1 MAVAVVNTQC
11 IFNEAVEKTANA
23 ATATVADASEVFTIT
38 LTKAD
43 YKSVIEISNV
53 SGSDGTLTYSFAAGD
68 LWAKAEVTGEVA
80 QGETSVIE
88 VEGGKVMQD
97 DATILLTLT
106 PADGKI
112 LLTDHEATV
121 QVVQTL

>member
-11 IFNEAVEKTANA
+11 IFNEAVEKTFNA
-23 ATATVADASEVFTIT
+23 ATATVADAAEVFTIT

-68 LWAKAEVTGEVA
+68 LWAGVEVTGSVD
-80 QGETSVIE
+80 QGETAVIE
-88 VEGGKVMQD
+88 VEGGKVMQN

-112 LLTDHEATV
+112 LLTDHEASV
-121 QVVQTL
+121 